1 MIRRPLS
8 SMKLKQTDI
17 EEMGNIMVGRNVSV
31 AVDAQILKDKAKP
44 ATEATSQDGS
54 GSKEA
59 PKSAQI
65 TPAGQQMMDTSDGTN
80 TNFS

>member
-1 MIRRPLS
+1 MPIS
-8 SMKLKQTDI
+8 
-17 EEMGNIMVGRNVSV
+17 
-31 AVDAQILKDKAKP
+31 KDKAKP

-54 GSKEA
+54 KEV